1 MEKRTGGEMIIYISG
16 PILGNPNYEKEFED
30 AEQYLFDKY
39 SKTNEPLT
47 VLNPVK
53 FSKAV
58 AGFPLM
64 YKDYLDIDLK
74 LLELST
80 HIFFLKNFPF
90 SEGCKME
97 YQFALEHNIKMLY
110 QE

>member
-1 MEKRTGGEMIIYISG
+1 MIIYISG

-30 AEQYLFDKY
+30 AEQFLFDKY
-39 SKTNEPLT
+39 AVSNEPLT

-53 FSKAV
+53 FSEAV
-58 AGFPLM
+58 SGFPLT

-74 LLELST
+74 LLSLST

-90 SEGCKME
+90 SEGCRTEYVFAME
-97 YQFALEHNIKMLY
+97 KNIKMLY
-110 QE
+110 QEC

>member
-1 MEKRTGGEMIIYISG
+1 MIIYISG
-16 PILGNPNYEKEFED
+16 PILGNPNYEQEFEE
-30 AEQYLFDKY
+30 AEQFLFNKY
-39 SKTNEPLT
+39 AETKEPLT

-58 AGFPLM
+58 SGVPLA

-90 SEGCKME
+90 SEGCRTE
-97 YQFALEHNIKMLY
+97 YFFALDKNIKMLY
-110 QE
+110 QEL